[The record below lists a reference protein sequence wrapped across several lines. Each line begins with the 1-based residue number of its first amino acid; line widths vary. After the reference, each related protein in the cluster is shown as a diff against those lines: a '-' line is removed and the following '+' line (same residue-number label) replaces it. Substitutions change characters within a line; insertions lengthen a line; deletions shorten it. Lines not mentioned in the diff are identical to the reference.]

1 MPDYKE
7 MYFKMFKAS
16 ERAINLLIVAQQE
29 CEEHYI
35 SSPEPEFQVISLP
48 TENKKGVDE
57 ESFQINALI
66 RKKMTYFD

>member
-1 MPDYKE
+1 

-35 SSPEPEFQVISLP
+35 SSPESEFHVIPST

-57 ESFQINALI
+57 E
-66 RKKMTYFD
+66 